1 MIVKRL
7 IRQLPIHSSLAKL
20 VVGSTLVALGISL
33 GTVGVAGL
41 MGTSVPPVVAGALA
55 AAGTAA
61 YAVSNRDS

>member
-1 MIVKRL
+1 MIVKHL

-20 VVGSTLVALGISL
+20 VLGSTIVALGISL

-41 MGTSVPPVVAGALA
+41 LGISVPPVVAAALA

-61 YAVSNRDS
+61 YAVANRDL